1 MMRDRP
7 VRGGVLTWVH
17 QDQIR
22 SWRKKV
28 ARNLRNREGR
38 RVVLERDWSNDK
50 SLAPVDTDDAGHP
63 IVPVA
68 RKRGPSDFAS
78 PREVAESEAVV
89 VAEQMLMLAK
99 TDPEG
104 FRRKMEDLRQA
115 TGFAYSHMSDDELTR
130 AMIEVCR
137 RAVVEP
143 TVQRVWET
151 QGFADHFYK
160 GDLNG

>member
-28 ARNLRNREGR
+28 FRNLRNTEGR
-38 RVVLERDWSNDK
+38 RPVLERDWSTDK
-50 SLAPVDTDDAGHP
+50 SLAPVDVDDAGHP
-63 IVPVA
+63 VVPVA
-68 RKRGPSDFAS
+68 RKRGPQDFAS

-89 VAEQMLMLAK
+89 VAEQMLLLAR
-99 TDPEG
+99 TNPEG
-104 FRRKMEDLRQA
+104 FRRKVDELRQA
-115 TGFAYSHMSDDELTR
+115 TGFAYSHLSDDELAR
-130 AMIEVCR
+130 AMVEVCR

-143 TVQRVWET
+143 SVQKVWET
-151 QGFADHFYK
+151 QGFADRFWK
-160 GDLNG
+160 ADLSG